1 MSNQLNRKYLMVNQR
16 TGITQEFKYVEPT
29 IKSVTKPS
37 ILSWASR
44 GKGVQGESYN
54 SSDANGFRQI
64 INRRRKPM

>member
-1 MSNQLNRKYLMVNQR
+1 MSNQLNRKILMVNQR
-16 TGITQEFKYVEPT
+16 TGIKQEFKYVEPT

-37 ILSWASR
+37 IFAWASR

-54 SSDANGFRQI
+54 SSDANGFKQI